1 MGTKKL
7 SLITVTFNGA
17 ATLRGTILSVLSQDY
32 SNLEYIIVDGG
43 SQDETVNVIKSLQGY
58 NDKFIK
64 WISEPDSGLYDAMNK
79 GIEMATGDI
88 VGIINSDDFFVDTDS
103 VTKAMQAFNS
113 DDALDAIYA
122 DIQFVHPT
130 NLERVVRHYSSAI
143 VRPSL
148 FRWGFMPAHAT
159 FYAKR
164 TLFEKYGN
172 YKLGFKIAADFE
184 LLMRFVYKHRIR
196 SKYLPFTMVTMRTGG
211 VSTRNLKSRYILNRE
226 IKKACEMNGVYT
238 NMFMLSL
245 KYLIKVFEL
254 RF

>member
-1 MGTKKL
+1 MQKL
-7 SLITVTFNGA
+7 SLITVAYNSA

-32 SNLEYIIVDGG
+32 PNLEYIIVDGA
-43 SQDETVNVIKSLQGY
+43 SKDDTVNVIKSLQGH
-58 NDKFIK
+58 NDRVIN
-64 WISEPDSGLYDAMNK
+64 WVSEPDRGLYDAMNK
-79 GIEMATGDI
+79 GIAMATGDI
-88 VGIINSDDFFVDTDS
+88 VGIINSDDFFVDIHS
-103 VTKAMQAFNS
+103 VSRAMQAFNS
-113 DDALDAIYA
+113 NEALDGVYA

-172 YKLGFKIAADFE
+172 YRLGFRIAADFE
-184 LLMRFVYKHRIR
+184 LLMRFMYKHRVR
-196 SKYLPFTMVTMRTGG
+196 TKYLPFTMVTMRTGG
-211 VSTRNLKSRYILNRE
+211 LSTNGFKSRYILNKE
-226 IKKACEMNGVYT
+226 IILACKMNGAYT
-238 NMFMLSL
+238 NMFMLSF

-254 RF
+254 RW